1 MKIRV
6 YFFVSILVLFLLFA
20 TGCRTSPSISELAD
34 VYYNLGNAYSELG
47 RSADARAAYRRAFV
61 LEPDLIKAAYSLGKV
76 DIEAGKYDE
85 GIDIFSTLLKKDKGN
100 AVVKEALAWGYYKKG
115 DKKKSLEWY
124 KDIISSDAY
133 NKNALHNICVLLT
146 SEDNYTAAYPYLKQ
160 LDEFV
165 PGDFF
170 TEKQLG
176 IAESKLG
183 LSSGAV
189 WFEKAEKEKPG
200 DKDILNLL
208 AEAYVTDKNYSKA
221 LETYD
226 LLLTKGKS
234 PEILFDKAFV
244 LLTKVED
251 YDRGLKVLRE
261 ALSGGFNN
269 EKKLKKLR
277 DYPDLLYRDRIMK
290 VLDEYKTTQH

>member
-1 MKIRV
+1 M
-6 YFFVSILVLFLLFA
+6 FT

-47 RSADARAAYRRAFV
+47 RSADAGAAYRRAFA
-61 LEPDLIKAAYSLGKV
+61 LRPDFIKAAYSLGRV
-76 DIEAGKYDE
+76 DVEAGKYDE
-85 GIDIFSTLLKKDKGN
+85 GIDIFRTLLKKDKDN
-100 AVVKEALAWGYYKKG
+100 AIVKEALAWGYYRKG

-124 KDIISSDAY
+124 KDILSSDAY
-133 NKNALHNICVLLT
+133 NKNALHNICVLLI
-146 SEDNYTAAYPYLKQ
+146 SEDNYTDAYPYLKQ
-160 LDEFV
+160 LEELD
-165 PGDFF
+165 PGNFF
-170 TEKQLG
+170 TDKQMG
-176 IAESKLG
+176 IAESNLG

-200 DKDILNLL
+200 DKDTLNLL

-221 LETYD
+221 IETYD

-251 YDRGLKVLRE
+251 YDRGLKVLKE

-269 EKKLKKLR
+269 EKELEKLR
-277 DYPDLLYRDRIMK
+277 DYPDLLYRDRIIK
-290 VLDEYKTTQH
+290 VLDEYKTTQY